1 MGGAI
6 GGMLVSLAVGYWL
19 DFSHEAYGPLFVAAG
34 LAYLIALA
42 IIHILLPTFQPQGR
56 GAAS

>member
-1 MGGAI
+1 
-6 GGMLVSLAVGYWL
+6 MLVSLAVGYWL

-42 IIHILLPTFQPQGR
+42 IIHMLLPTFQPQGTR
-56 GAAS
+56 VNS